1 MCVMPKKS
9 GLVTQRE
16 AEVGRRMQQVREH
29 INWPQPA
36 FAAELDI
43 SRDRLASVEYAR
55 TPLRYSDGYRMCV
68 VFDISPAWLAD
79 GVGEMKS
86 TQITPDLPLPE
97 GFPEKVMFTQ
107 VYDKATGNKNAR
119 PIKEPITPW
128 RRKDRGDD
136 DLIPNFDATTH
147 VIRGLTDLLATEKF
161 RSPHERQE
169 FALEITSYAR
179 DLALRLRRDM
189 TKERA
194 IAVSTRRGAL
204 STKPADLAGI
214 PARNAKMVTQ
224 LRAGIR
230 RLDQEI
236 TKLDAAMQALNPVA
250 INPARLPRPAAL
262 EVVQLEDAMEKI
274 GRQIDEA
281 ERKIKALMTRP
292 PSTAKE

>member
-1 MCVMPKKS
+1 
-9 GLVTQRE
+9 
-16 AEVGRRMQQVREH
+16 
-29 INWPQPA
+29 
-36 FAAELDI
+36 
-43 SRDRLASVEYAR
+43 
-55 TPLRYSDGYRMCV
+55 
-68 VFDISPAWLAD
+68 
-79 GVGEMKS
+79 
-86 TQITPDLPLPE
+86 
-97 GFPEKVMFTQ
+97 
-107 VYDKATGNKNAR
+107 
-119 PIKEPITPW
+119 
-128 RRKDRGDD
+128 
-136 DLIPNFDATTH
+136 
-147 VIRGLTDLLATEKF
+147 
-161 RSPHERQE
+161 
-169 FALEITSYAR
+169 
-179 DLALRLRRDM
+179 LRLRRDM